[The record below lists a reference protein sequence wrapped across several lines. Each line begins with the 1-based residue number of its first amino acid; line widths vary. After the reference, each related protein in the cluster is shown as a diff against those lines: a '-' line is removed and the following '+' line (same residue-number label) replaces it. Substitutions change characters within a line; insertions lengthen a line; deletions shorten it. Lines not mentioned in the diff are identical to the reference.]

1 MTSATTKH
9 SSLCLMG
16 ITCDEYDTAEKIYTL
31 SVNADNL
38 EESIREIR
46 SALEQIDSMLSPIL
60 EDELNGILIGQ
71 IKLTISANPKADRL
85 TSYLTAILFI
95 HLPVGLFLPEVGSI
109 SPRMAL
115 HHLYMQDF
123 HLTSTDTPGDIYP
136 ELGHYCQA
144 VSYHQGEP
152 VFRS

>member
-31 SVNADNL
+31 SVNADNH

-71 IKLTISANPKADRL
+71 IKLTISANPKSR
-85 TSYLTAILFI
+85 
-95 HLPVGLFLPEVGSI
+95 
-109 SPRMAL
+109 SP
-115 HHLYMQDF
+115 Y
-123 HLTSTDTPGDIYP
+123 
-136 ELGHYCQA
+136 
-144 VSYHQGEP
+144 
-152 VFRS
+152 

>member
-71 IKLTISANPKADRL
+71 IKLTISANPKSR
-85 TSYLTAILFI
+85 
-95 HLPVGLFLPEVGSI
+95 
-109 SPRMAL
+109 SP
-115 HHLYMQDF
+115 Y
-123 HLTSTDTPGDIYP
+123 
-136 ELGHYCQA
+136 
-144 VSYHQGEP
+144 
-152 VFRS
+152 

>member
-1 MTSATTKH
+1 
-9 SSLCLMG
+9 MG

-71 IKLTISANPKADRL
+71 IKLTISANPKSR
-85 TSYLTAILFI
+85 
-95 HLPVGLFLPEVGSI
+95 
-109 SPRMAL
+109 SP
-115 HHLYMQDF
+115 Y
-123 HLTSTDTPGDIYP
+123 
-136 ELGHYCQA
+136 
-144 VSYHQGEP
+144 
-152 VFRS
+152 

>member
-38 EESIREIR
+38 EEWIREIR
-46 SALEQIDSMLSPIL
+46 SALEQIDSMPSPIL

-71 IKLTISANPKADRL
+71 IKLTISANPKSR
-85 TSYLTAILFI
+85 
-95 HLPVGLFLPEVGSI
+95 
-109 SPRMAL
+109 SP
-115 HHLYMQDF
+115 Y
-123 HLTSTDTPGDIYP
+123 
-136 ELGHYCQA
+136 
-144 VSYHQGEP
+144 
-152 VFRS
+152 

>member
-1 MTSATTKH
+1 MASATTKH

-46 SALEQIDSMLSPIL
+46 SALEQIDSMPSPIL

-71 IKLTISANPKADRL
+71 IKLTISANPKSR
-85 TSYLTAILFI
+85 
-95 HLPVGLFLPEVGSI
+95 
-109 SPRMAL
+109 SP
-115 HHLYMQDF
+115 Y
-123 HLTSTDTPGDIYP
+123 
-136 ELGHYCQA
+136 
-144 VSYHQGEP
+144 
-152 VFRS
+152 

>member
-46 SALEQIDSMLSPIL
+46 SALEQIDSMLSLIL

-71 IKLTISANPKADRL
+71 IKLTISANPKSR
-85 TSYLTAILFI
+85 
-95 HLPVGLFLPEVGSI
+95 
-109 SPRMAL
+109 SP
-115 HHLYMQDF
+115 Y
-123 HLTSTDTPGDIYP
+123 
-136 ELGHYCQA
+136 
-144 VSYHQGEP
+144 
-152 VFRS
+152 